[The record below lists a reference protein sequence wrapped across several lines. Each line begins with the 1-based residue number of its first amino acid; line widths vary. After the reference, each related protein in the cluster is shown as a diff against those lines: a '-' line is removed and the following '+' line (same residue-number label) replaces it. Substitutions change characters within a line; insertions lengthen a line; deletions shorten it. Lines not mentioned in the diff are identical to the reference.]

1 MNTKYSNYT
10 TLTYLFLDERKYIG
24 GRIHDCLLA
33 LKIQIWYFGILQQEN
48 VFFKISRTISMP
60 GVVEYIYPIHRCV
73 VNAAA
78 VSRDFLGLFF
88 CFKIQSWIAFLFPWN
103 LFLIMLHFSCLESFS
118 AGCFFLFQMNLI
130 FDRRALV
137 VKKLQ
142 KVSLF
147 NYGIIILEIHLD
159 FNWHWTSTYLI
170 NKKTPI
176 FDFWPKWT
184 TEEISATF
192 LETFSPQSQ

>member
-1 MNTKYSNYT
+1 MYIFQYIVLHVYKPSHDKPILLNAKPPIMFWRRSPPPPPMKLTTGPLILECAILNTVLITYT

-88 CFKIQSWIAFLFPWN
+88 
-103 LFLIMLHFSCLESFS
+103 SF
-118 AGCFFLFQMNLI
+118 
-130 FDRRALV
+130 
-137 VKKLQ
+137 
-142 KVSLF
+142 
-147 NYGIIILEIHLD
+147 
-159 FNWHWTSTYLI
+159 
-170 NKKTPI
+170 
-176 FDFWPKWT
+176 
-184 TEEISATF
+184 
-192 LETFSPQSQ
+192 

>member
-1 MNTKYSNYT
+1 MKLTTGPLILECAILNTVLITYT

-60 GVVEYIYPIHRCV
+60 GVVEYIYPIHRWV

-88 CFKIQSWIAFLFPWN
+88 CFKNQSWIAFYFREIFSWLCYTFRAWKASRLAVSSCFKWILSSTEGPW
-103 LFLIMLHFSCLESFS
+103 
-118 AGCFFLFQMNLI
+118 
-130 FDRRALV
+130 
-137 VKKLQ
+137 
-142 KVSLF
+142 
-147 NYGIIILEIHLD
+147 
-159 FNWHWTSTYLI
+159 W
-170 NKKTPI
+170 
-176 FDFWPKWT
+176 
-184 TEEISATF
+184 
-192 LETFSPQSQ
+192 